1 MTLLLLAIPLSL
13 HAPPLT
19 TRTYPRMMFGAS
31 SSPKPLAPSDWRR
44 SLPNALTV
52 GRVLAVPALA
62 AAFYAPPSPSRPLWA
77 PAALF
82 ALTSA
87 TDALDGFLA
96 RKWAAQ
102 SAFGAFLDPVADKL
116 LVCTALVLLSG
127 VLGPWLLLNLRPG
140 RAAGRL
146 SLYALRCATALLG
159 AVALVA
165 LCVHLLSR
173 RVLVLLATIAAAVA
187 VPTALIVGREI
198 FVSALREWMAT
209 LGCVDRVAVSAWGK
223 LKTATQMVA
232 LLVLLVAQPSAAP
245 VAIPKGASAVPH
257 LRDGLVLLWIAAALA
272 VASAADYALAAAR
285 VLRERSGSSGATP
298 KPAPRSG
305 KDAESRRKQG
315 LL

>member
-1 MTLLLLAIPLSL
+1 MC
-13 HAPPLT
+13 
-19 TRTYPRMMFGAS
+19 
-31 SSPKPLAPSDWRR
+31 RR
-44 SLPNALTV
+44 SRRPS
-52 GRVLAVPALA
+52 P
-62 AAFYAPPSPSRPLWA
+62 PPSPHRPLYA
-77 PAALF
+77 RRAL

-96 RKWAAQ
+96 RKGAQ
-102 SAFGAFLDPVADKL
+102 PPAFDPVADKL

-127 VLGPWLLLNLRPG
+127 VLG
-140 RAAGRL
+140 
-146 SLYALRCATALLG
+146 
-159 AVALVA
+159 
-165 LCVHLLSR
+165 
-173 RVLVLLATIAAAVA
+173 AAVA

-285 VLRERSGSSGATP
+285 VFRERSGSAAAEAGAAVGQRRREPPEARFTV
-298 KPAPRSG
+298 K
-305 KDAESRRKQG
+305 KCYTVESSAWRAACRRRRRR
-315 LL
+315 

>member
-13 HAPPLT
+13 HAPLL
-19 TRTYPRMMFGAS
+19 TRTHPRMMPRMMFGAS
-31 SSPKPLAPSDWRR
+31 GSPKPLAPSDWRR

-62 AAFYAPPSPSRPLWA
+62 AAFYAPPSPGRPIWA

-127 VLGPWLLLNLRPG
+127 VLG
-140 RAAGRL
+140 
-146 SLYALRCATALLG
+146 
-159 AVALVA
+159 
-165 LCVHLLSR
+165 
-173 RVLVLLATIAAAVA
+173 AAVA

-245 VAIPKGASAVPH
+245 VAIPKGASAAPH

-285 VLRERSGSSGATP
+285 VLRERSGSSGAASP

>member
-1 MTLLLLAIPLSL
+1 M
-13 HAPPLT
+13 
-19 TRTYPRMMFGAS
+19 
-31 SSPKPLAPSDWRR
+31 
-44 SLPNALTV
+44 
-52 GRVLAVPALA
+52 PALA
-62 AAFYAPPSPSRPLWA
+62 VATRHTVAEPATLR

-96 RKWAAQ
+96 RKRGRRRPLAPSSTRWPT
-102 SAFGAFLDPVADKL
+102 SCS
-116 LVCTALVLLSG
+116 CTALVLLSG
-127 VLGPWLLLNLRPG
+127 VLG
-140 RAAGRL
+140 
-146 SLYALRCATALLG
+146 
-159 AVALVA
+159 
-165 LCVHLLSR
+165 
-173 RVLVLLATIAAAVA
+173 AAVA

-285 VLRERSGSSGATP
+285 VLRERSGSSA
-298 KPAPRSG
+298 KPAQRSG

>member
-1 MTLLLLAIPLSL
+1 MALLLLAIPLSL
-13 HAPPLT
+13 HAPLLA
-19 TRTYPRMMFGAS
+19 RTHPPRMMFGTS

-127 VLGPWLLLNLRPG
+127 VLG
-140 RAAGRL
+140 
-146 SLYALRCATALLG
+146 
-159 AVALVA
+159 
-165 LCVHLLSR
+165 
-173 RVLVLLATIAAAVA
+173 AAVA

-285 VLRERSGSSGATP
+285 VLRERSGSSAATP

>member
-127 VLGPWLLLNLRPG
+127 VLG
-140 RAAGRL
+140 
-146 SLYALRCATALLG
+146 
-159 AVALVA
+159 
-165 LCVHLLSR
+165 
-173 RVLVLLATIAAAVA
+173 AAVA

-285 VLRERSGSSGATP
+285 VLRERSGSSGAATP